1 MDDLPIEGQDKLL
14 TRLHRIEGQ
23 IRGLQRMLE
32 EGRPCEELLVQLSAA
47 VAGLRKV
54 GGMAYAAEVRRLL
67 AAAPEGSPELSAEL
81 ERLADRF
88 AQFS

>member
-1 MDDLPIEGQDKLL
+1 MDETELTPQDKLL

-23 IRGLQRMLE
+23 VRGLQRMLE
-32 EGRPCEELLVQLSAA
+32 EGRPCEELLVQLSA
-47 VAGLRKV
+47 VIAGLRKV
-54 GGMAYAAEVRRLL
+54 GGMTYAAEVRRLL
-67 AAAPEGSPELSAEL
+67 TAGEDDPERAALL